1 MDQFK
6 EYSQADYFNM
16 LPLSDESK
24 LQIIN
29 DFIKTGE
36 YDKICEKK
44 MKCEDMIIKKNVQND
59 VHDDVQDEKKD
70 DHVL

>member
-1 MDQFK
+1 MNQFE
-6 EYSQADYFNM
+6 EYSQAKYFNM

-24 LQIIN
+24 LKIIN

-44 MKCEDMIIKKNVQND
+44 MKAEDMIIKKDIKND
-59 VHDDVQDEKKD
+59 QKI
-70 DHVL
+70 